1 MVNRVGKAA
10 DISLKDIEHFMSKAL
25 GAMPILA
32 DIPEDPKVLE
42 AEREG
47 VPVVVYEPGCPASVA
62 INELAKVVI
71 GEVGLPYTPS
81 AKNEVDETIR
91 RLTRALTGRRV

>member
-1 MVNRVGKAA
+1 
-10 DISLKDIEHFMSKAL
+10 MSRAL

-32 DIPEDPKVLE
+32 GIPEDQKVLE

-62 INELAKVVI
+62 INDLAKVVI
-71 GEVGLPYTPS
+71 GEACLPYTPS
-81 AKNEVDETIR
+81 AKNDIDETIR
-91 RLTRALTGRRV
+91 RLTRALTGQRV